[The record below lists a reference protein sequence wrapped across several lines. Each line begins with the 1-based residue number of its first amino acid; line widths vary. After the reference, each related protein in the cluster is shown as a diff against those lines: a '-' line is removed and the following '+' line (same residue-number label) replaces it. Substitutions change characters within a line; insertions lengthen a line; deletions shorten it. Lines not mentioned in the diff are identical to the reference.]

1 MWKKI
6 RLIVCLVISVIML
19 NGCSSLPYETTTY
32 VSTPTY
38 YYYKRT
44 PQIPYYFYTPKV
56 TYVYKYHYVK
66 PKDNMPNKQIK
77 PNSRGVN
84 RRPNNR
90 KRRKS

>member
-19 NGCSSLPYETTTY
+19 NGCASLPYETTTY

-44 PQIPYYFYTPKV
+44 PHTPYYYYAPRV
-56 TYVYKYHYVK
+56 TYVYKHHYVK
-66 PKDNMPNKQIK
+66 PNHNVHHKPIK
-77 PNSRGVN
+77 PNSHGVN
-84 RRPNNR
+84 KRPNN
-90 KRRKS
+90 KRRR